1 MEPGRRL
8 RGDGWRSLRSLV
20 LTGGAAQQL
29 AGADSAGMGHRV
41 GGRPAVVRENAQCI
55 ACVRRAPWLEPARR
69 ASLPRTSPWASHDQC
84 RNEGWSMSGTQ
95 PRVAMITGG
104 NSGIGFAVAL
114 KLAARGIG
122 VMLASRNQ
130 QASAQAMARIRAVH
144 PSAVVESIPLD
155 LSSFASV
162 RQCASAFQSKGY
174 PLHILINNAGGSV
187 PGRQAS
193 FTVDGFELTFGT
205 NHLGHFLLTALL
217 LEDLK
222 RSAPARV
229 ITVSSQLH
237 DPAYA
242 GGPAPDFD
250 YDNLKGEKYYQPQV
264 FYRNSKLANL
274 WFAYELQRR
283 LAGTACHLQRRVP
296 RLCAGGDRCSK
307 EVSRG
312 KAVLRS
318 GHDTNAIRPFPGAGF
333 RVLPVR
339 SYRSGSGRGWRQV
352 HRRWQGET
360 IERRV
365 LR

>member
-1 MEPGRRL
+1 
-8 RGDGWRSLRSLV
+8 
-20 LTGGAAQQL
+20 
-29 AGADSAGMGHRV
+29 
-41 GGRPAVVRENAQCI
+41 
-55 ACVRRAPWLEPARR
+55 
-69 ASLPRTSPWASHDQC
+69 
-84 RNEGWSMSGTQ
+84 MSGTQ

-229 ITVSSQLH
+229 ITVSSELH
-237 DPAYA
+237 NPAYA

-264 FYRNSKLANL
+264 FYRNSKLANM

-283 LAGTACHLQRRVP
+283 LAGTRVTSNAVCPGFVPAAIAARRKSAVE
-296 RLCAGGDRCSK
+296 RLFYAQVMTRMPFARSLEQASESYLFAAADPALEGVGGRFIVDGK
-307 EVSRG
+307 EKRSSDESYDEAKARRLWELSRQWCG
-312 KAVLRS
+312 LK
-318 GHDTNAIRPFPGAGF
+318 
-333 RVLPVR
+333 
-339 SYRSGSGRGWRQV
+339 
-352 HRRWQGET
+352 E
-360 IERRV
+360 
-365 LR
+365 